1 MSNPGTADPPL
12 PTLAR
17 NAIGL
22 PAATFQGIT
31 HMAPA
36 AGVIL
41 GIAFIAGSAGAGLP
55 LAFLL
60 GMIICLL
67 IAFSI
72 NQLARHLPSAG
83 GYYTY
88 VSRALSP
95 RIGFMTGWL
104 YFLYDPLI
112 PNLCT
117 LTVSVYFSSAVQ
129 QLFGLNIPWW
139 VYASVVFLGLG
150 ALTYAGI
157 SPSIRTAIA
166 FTLVEIVITMAMSLA
181 IFFKYGLT
189 GHDLAAGFTFAGIP
203 KGFSG
208 IAFGLIFSVLSYTG
222 FESTVPLAEETKN
235 PRFNIA
241 WATVFSVIVVGVY
254 YVIFSLATTVGWGPA
269 ATIRTLAT
277 ANTPFVTLAH
287 NIAGGVGVAFLTLA
301 LMNSGWGCSLAG
313 QNAVIRVFYKM
324 GKVGVLP
331 RALAQIHPRFKTPHV
346 AVIFQTVVN
355 FVVMIILGV
364 TLGPLNGFGLLG
376 TMITVGLLFVYGA
389 GMISVP
395 VFYRR
400 EHPSETNVFLTY
412 VFPIVGTLLLIP
424 ILYASVYP
432 APAFPLNLSPYVD
445 LVWFLIGI
453 AVLVFLSRTRPAEL
467 EAGAQEIFVETVGE
481 VE

>member
-1 MSNPGTADPPL
+1 MSNPGTAAPQ

-22 PAATFQGIT
+22 PASTFQGIT

-41 GIAFIAGSAGAGLP
+41 GIAFIAGSAGAALP
-55 LAFLL
+55 LAFFLAL
-60 GMIICLL
+60 IICLL
-67 IAFSI
+67 ISFSI

-88 VSRALSP
+88 VSRSISP
-95 RIGFMTGWL
+95 KIGFLTGWL

-117 LTVSVYFSSAVQ
+117 LTVAVYFSSAVQ

-139 VYASVVFLGLG
+139 AYAGVVFLGLG
-150 ALTYAGI
+150 ALTYIGI
-157 SPSIRTAIA
+157 SLSIRTAIV
-166 FTLVEIVITMAMSLA
+166 FTVVEIVITMAMSLA
-181 IFFKYGLT
+181 IFIKYGVT
-189 GHDLAAGFTFAGIP
+189 GHDAIQSFTLAGVP
-203 KGFSG
+203 KGVSG
-208 IAFGLIFSVLSYTG
+208 IAFGLIFGVLSYTG

-241 WATVFSVIVVGVY
+241 WAAVLSVLVVGVY
-254 YVIFSLATTVGWGPA
+254 YVIFAFATTVGWGPA
-269 ATIRTLAT
+269 AAIKTLST

-287 NIAGGVGVAFLTLA
+287 NVAGGVGVAFLTLA

-331 RALAQIHPRFKTPHV
+331 KALGRIHPRFKTPHV
-346 AVIFQTVVN
+346 AVIFQTVLN

-364 TLGPLNGFGLLG
+364 TLGPLNGFGLLA
-376 TMITVGLLFVYGA
+376 TVITVGLLFVYAA

-395 VFYRR
+395 IFYRR
-400 EHPSETNVFLTY
+400 EHPNETNLFLTY

-432 APAFPLNLSPYVD
+432 APAFPLNLAPYVD
-445 LVWFLIGI
+445 LVWFLLGI
-453 AVLVFLSRTRPAEL
+453 AVLVYLSRTRPAEL